1 MATIQVG
8 QETIQRVAFGP
19 ATGTITLQAVRA
31 GAWLAGCNVVVD
43 SPFDGGV
50 SLVMG
55 TTTTPGAVFSAGQV
69 ALGTAG
75 QYANQEVV
83 DFASADFL
91 VLTITPGATVGS
103 GHLVYR
109 YRS

>member
-8 QETIQRVAFGP
+8 QETIQRVTFGP
-19 ATGTITLQAVRA
+19 ATGAITLQAVRA
-31 GAWLAGCNVVVD
+31 GSWLAGVNVIVD
-43 SPFDGGV
+43 VPFDGGV
-50 SLVMG
+50 TLRMG
-55 TTTTPGAVFSAGQV
+55 TTTNPGVVFSTGQV
-69 ALGTAG
+69 DLATAG

-91 VLTITPGATVGS
+91 GLTISPGATVGS